1 MSKLLKGKEVA
12 DTLDTKTLEKVRIL
26 KEKNIQP
33 CVAILRVGQKADD
46 LSYERSVVKKCE
58 KLGIRLKQVVLDEK
72 VTQEGLLKAIDELND
87 DSKVHGI
94 LMFRPLPKSLDEK
107 QACARLAGKKDIDG
121 ITSSSLAKVYSNSG
135 EGFAPCTAQAVIELL
150 HYYNIEIKGKNVVV
164 IGRSLVIGKPVAM
177 LLLQENG
184 TVTICHSKTIDMK
197 NIVSEADII
206 VSAIGKAE
214 SLTAD
219 YFGEGQVVIDVGIN
233 YSDSKNKLVGDVC
246 FEEVSEKVAA
256 ITPVPG
262 GIGSITVSVLLS
274 HVVEAAINEIS

>member
-1 MSKLLKGKEVA
+1 MSKLLKGKAVA
-12 DTLDTKTLEKVRIL
+12 DALDTKTIEKVRIL

-33 CVAILRVGQKADD
+33 CVAILRVGQKTDD
-46 LSYERSVVKKCE
+46 LSYERSVSKKCE
-58 KLGIRLKQVVLDEK
+58 KLGISLKQVVLSEK
-72 VTQEGLLKAIDELND
+72 VSQEELLRTIDELNKD
-87 DSKVHGI
+87 DSVHGI
-94 LMFRPLPKSLDEK
+94 LMFRPLPKSLDEI
-107 QACARLAGKKDIDG
+107 QACTRLVGKKDIDG
-121 ITSSSLAKVYSNSG
+121 ITLSSLAKVYSNSG

-184 TVTICHSKTIDMK
+184 TVTICHSKTNDMK
-197 NIVSEADII
+197 DIVSKADII

-274 HVVEAAINEIS
+274 HVVEATINEIS